1 MKNKNSI
8 NLPNFRIWAHL
19 RPLFEINVYYG
30 PSKTHLDDH
39 LKKTNCIK
47 LDNFFF
53 KVLKFKKN
61 WAPFISKMIIV
72 T

>member
-39 LKKTNCIK
+39 LKKKTALNWII
-47 LDNFFF
+47 FF
-53 KVLKFKKN
+53 LKFKKN
-61 WAPFISKMIIV
+61 WDPFISKMIIV

>member
-1 MKNKNSI
+1 LAQSIQRKKLHQNWMKNKNSI

-39 LKKTNCIK
+39 LKKTTALNWII
-47 LDNFFF
+47 FF
-53 KVLKFKKN
+53 LKF
-61 WAPFISKMIIV
+61 
-72 T
+72 